1 MYMDDAVIAG
11 LLAVGGSIAFISGI
25 AIFVWKTLKNSNR
38 INTVSTNHYCVLVT
52 PA

>member
-25 AIFVWKTLKNSNR
+25 AIFVWQDIKKQQQNKHS
-38 INTVSTNHYCVLVT
+38 
-52 PA
+52 